1 MLLLI
6 PTATMIIGTI
16 IVDESGITTV
26 DEMRADTG
34 YMTFALV
41 SLIIQASINTYIAI
55 LLSVVQGRL
64 IHNLKK

>member
-6 PTATMIIGTI
+6 PTAMTIIGTI

-26 DEMRADTG
+26 EEMRADAG

-41 SLIIQASINTYIAI
+41 GLII
-55 LLSVVQGRL
+55 
-64 IHNLKK
+64 

>member
-26 DEMRADTG
+26 DEMRADTD